1 MNSYVSTPGCSTGGS
16 KPMDSHNVM
25 AIARAEQ
32 DWREGLSYDEN
43 PFPVG
48 SEEHR
53 AYSEEFDRLNIRE
66 DIQALTSV

>member
-1 MNSYVSTPGCSTGGS
+1 
-16 KPMDSHNVM
+16 MDSHNVM
-25 AIARAEQ
+25 AIARAQQ